1 MENGKFKKVRAAIQ
15 EYNAKIAEL
24 ENALDLAKTEQE
36 LLDEKA
42 LKAEILEDKGWGK
55 NKEVA
60 KIHRKKMEA
69 LKAEIE
75 EKRRAVEILKEKQ
88 EKLRDEKQ
96 TSRLVIH

>member
-24 ENALDLAKTEQE
+24 ENALGLAKTEQE

-42 LKAEILEDKGWGK
+42 LKAEILEDKGWEK
-55 NKEVA
+55 KKEVA

-75 EKRRAVEILKEKQ
+75 RKKKSCRDSEIETGKAQ
-88 EKLRDEKQ
+88 G
-96 TSRLVIH
+96 